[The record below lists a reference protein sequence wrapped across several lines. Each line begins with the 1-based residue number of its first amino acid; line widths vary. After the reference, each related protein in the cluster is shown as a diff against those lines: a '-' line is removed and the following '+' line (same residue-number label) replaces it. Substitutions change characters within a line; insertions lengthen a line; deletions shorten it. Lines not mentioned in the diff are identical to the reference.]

1 MSASVWRWRKSAHW
15 RCWTIAE
22 DKLYFAYG
30 SNINLDQMAYRCPAA
45 QVVGPVVLEG
55 YELLFRGNASG
66 NGVAT
71 IKPKEGQQVHGL
83 LWRIT
88 PGCERSL
95 DLYEGYP
102 HLYEK
107 ESVAVRDNAGRQ
119 LTVMAYV
126 MTDGDR
132 WRSPAL
138 PSEYYYQG
146 IREGYR
152 QNGLPLSKLKQAWQH
167 CAEEVHQM
175 TELVNHTLMNRP
187 RTSNRKIGRDR

>member
-1 MSASVWRWRKSAHW
+1 M
-15 RCWTIAE
+15 
-22 DKLYFAYG
+22 YFAYG

-107 ESVAVRDNAGRQ
+107 ESVAVRDHAGRQ

-146 IREGYR
+146 IRAGYR

>member
-1 MSASVWRWRKSAHW
+1 MS
-15 RCWTIAE
+15 E

-45 QVVGPVVLEG
+45 QMVGPVLLEN
-55 YELLFRGNASG
+55 YELLFRGNANG

-71 IKPKEGQQVHGL
+71 IKPKEGQQVYGL

-88 PGCERSL
+88 PDCERSL
-95 DLYEGYP
+95 DIYEGYP
-102 HLYEK
+102 RLYEK
-107 ESVAVRDNAGRQ
+107 ESVAVRDSAGRQ
-119 LTVMAYV
+119 LAVMAYV

-146 IREGYR
+146 ILDGYR
-152 QNGLPLSKLKQAWQH
+152 QIGLPTQALKQAWDH
-167 CAEEVHQM
+167 CVGEVQRE
-175 TELVNHTLMNRP
+175 TER
-187 RTSNRKIGRDR
+187 SNRRACSQLSPRQKKGPER

>member
-1 MSASVWRWRKSAHW
+1 M
-15 RCWTIAE
+15 
-22 DKLYFAYG
+22 YFAYG

-71 IKPKEGQQVHGL
+71 IQPKEGKQVHGL

-138 PSEYYYQG
+138 PSEYYNINQIARSVNAGIATAEDARRGLFLLDKVYELMYQVA
-146 IREGYR
+146 
-152 QNGLPLSKLKQAWQH
+152 NP
-167 CAEEVHQM
+167 
-175 TELVNHTLMNRP
+175 
-187 RTSNRKIGRDR
+187 

>member
-1 MSASVWRWRKSAHW
+1 M
-15 RCWTIAE
+15 
-22 DKLYFAYG
+22 YFAYG

-107 ESVAVRDNAGRQ
+107 GAVAVRDNAGRQ

-138 PSEYYYQG
+138 PSEYYNINQIARSVNAGIATAEDARRGLFLLDKVYELMYQVA
-146 IREGYR
+146 
-152 QNGLPLSKLKQAWQH
+152 NP
-167 CAEEVHQM
+167 
-175 TELVNHTLMNRP
+175 
-187 RTSNRKIGRDR
+187 

>member
-1 MSASVWRWRKSAHW
+1 M
-15 RCWTIAE
+15 
-22 DKLYFAYG
+22 
-30 SNINLDQMAYRCPAA
+30 
-45 QVVGPVVLEG
+45 
-55 YELLFRGNASG
+55 
-66 NGVAT
+66 
-71 IKPKEGQQVHGL
+71 
-83 LWRIT
+83 
-88 PGCERSL
+88 
-95 DLYEGYP
+95 
-102 HLYEK
+102 
-107 ESVAVRDNAGRQ
+107 RDNAGRQ

-146 IREGYR
+146 IRAGYR

>member
-1 MSASVWRWRKSAHW
+1 
-15 RCWTIAE
+15 
-22 DKLYFAYG
+22 
-30 SNINLDQMAYRCPAA
+30 MAYFGGSHFGA
-45 QVVGPVVLEG
+45 
-55 YELLFRGNASG
+55 
-66 NGVAT
+66 VAT
-71 IKPKEGQQVHGL
+71 VEPKPGACVPVLVWKIKPSD
-83 LWRIT
+83 
-88 PGCERSL
+88 ERAL

-146 IREGYR
+146 IRDGYR
-152 QNGLPLSKLKQAWQH
+152 QNGLPLSKLKQAWEY
-167 CAEEVHQM
+167 CAK
-175 TELVNHTLMNRP
+175 ELDQESSRLNRICGGQAKSP
-187 RTSNRKIGRDR
+187 KKQRGKER

>member
-1 MSASVWRWRKSAHW
+1 
-15 RCWTIAE
+15 
-22 DKLYFAYG
+22 
-30 SNINLDQMAYRCPAA
+30 MAYRCPAA

-102 HLYEK
+102 HIYEK
-107 ESVAVRDNAGRQ
+107 ESVAVRDHAGRR

-146 IREGYR
+146 IRAGYR
-152 QNGLPLSKLKQAWQH
+152 QNGLPLSKLKQEWQH

>member
-1 MSASVWRWRKSAHW
+1 M
-15 RCWTIAE
+15 
-22 DKLYFAYG
+22 YFAYG

-138 PSEYYYQG
+138 PSEYYNINQIARSVNAGIATAEDARRGLFLLDKVYELMYQVA
-146 IREGYR
+146 
-152 QNGLPLSKLKQAWQH
+152 NP
-167 CAEEVHQM
+167 
-175 TELVNHTLMNRP
+175 
-187 RTSNRKIGRDR
+187 

>member
-1 MSASVWRWRKSAHW
+1 MS
-15 RCWTIAE
+15 E

-45 QVVGPVVLEG
+45 QMVGPVLLEN
-55 YELLFRGNASG
+55 YELLFRGNANG

-71 IKPKEGQQVHGL
+71 IKPKEGQQVYGL

-88 PGCERSL
+88 PDCERSL
-95 DLYEGYP
+95 DIYEGYP
-102 HLYEK
+102 RLYEK
-107 ESVAVRDNAGRQ
+107 ESVAVRDSAGRQ

-132 WRSPAL
+132 WRSPAM

-146 IREGYR
+146 ILDGYR
-152 QNGLPLSKLKQAWQH
+152 QIGLPTQALKQAWDH
-167 CAEEVHQM
+167 CVGEVQRE
-175 TELVNHTLMNRP
+175 TER
-187 RTSNRKIGRDR
+187 SNRRACSQLSPRQKKGPER

>member
-1 MSASVWRWRKSAHW
+1 MV
-15 RCWTIAE
+15 E

-107 ESVAVRDNAGRQ
+107 ESVAVRD
-119 LTVMAYV
+119 
-126 MTDGDR
+126 
-132 WRSPAL
+132 PAL

-146 IREGYR
+146 IRDGYR

-167 CAEEVHQM
+167 CAK
-175 TELVNHTLMNRP
+175 ELDQESSRLNRICGGQAKSP
-187 RTSNRKIGRDR
+187 KKQRGKER

>member
-1 MSASVWRWRKSAHW
+1 M
-15 RCWTIAE
+15 
-22 DKLYFAYG
+22 YFAYG

-102 HLYEK
+102 HLYRK
-107 ESVAVRDNAGRQ
+107 ENLSVTMDGGERDI
-119 LTVMAYV
+119 MAYV
-126 MTDGDR
+126 MTGER
-132 WRSPAL
+132 EYGVPARS
-138 PSEYYYQG
+138 YYET
-146 IREGYR
+146 IARGYADAGFDIGVLNEAVQESVR
-152 QNGLPLSKLKQAWQH
+152 RMLDEMEP
-167 CAEEVHQM
+167 EEELNETWQM
-175 TELVNHTLMNRP
+175 TL
-187 RTSNRKIGRDR
+187 

>member
-1 MSASVWRWRKSAHW
+1 MACFGGSHRAVSVLSISMRDIPTYTKKSLSL
-15 RCWTIAE
+15 CGI
-22 DKLYFAYG
+22 
-30 SNINLDQMAYRCPAA
+30 M
-45 QVVGPVVLEG
+45 
-55 YELLFRGNASG
+55 RG
-66 NGVAT
+66 
-71 IKPKEGQQVHGL
+71 
-83 LWRIT
+83 
-88 PGCERSL
+88 
-95 DLYEGYP
+95 
-102 HLYEK
+102 
-107 ESVAVRDNAGRQ
+107 AGRR

-146 IREGYR
+146 IRAGYR